1 MALEDV
7 EIQSVLE
14 EKLTERDE
22 QLQETV
28 LPEINIGEA
37 IPVDESLDLAD
48 KYAEY
53 GVVTVM
59 GSVKDGIISG
69 NGKTNSL
76 RTIDSDILWKRAP
89 VGNWAKAA
97 TWTSQELRTV
107 ARLGQNLD
115 TVKLDNL
122 YANAMATLQ
131 YAGYVGHQDIK
142 GQEGLLTGTGVTVV
156 NETKGIDEMTAEE
169 SVSFILGLYNRAW
182 SRSGYR
188 VAPTHIAM
196 DAGDFMLLMQKFDTN
211 SAIVGVDFLPVSAM
225 DRIMAALKKANNDN
239 AVNLTFVKI
248 PSQYAVG
255 IKSGK
260 TRLAVYV
267 KDPLYVE
274 MRVHMPELLPVR
286 QRDLLTWEAGY
297 ESAFGG
303 AMWKQPQS
311 ALYADYK
318 TTVAPTP

>member
-1 MALEDV
+1 MALDDV
-7 EIQSVLE
+7 TIESVLV

-37 IPVDESLDLAD
+37 LPIDESLDLAD
-48 KYAEY
+48 KYAEF

-76 RTIDSDILWKRAP
+76 RTIDSDIEWKKAP

-97 TWTSQELRTV
+97 TWTSQEIRTV
-107 ARLGQNLD
+107 ERLGQNLD

-122 YANAMATLQ
+122 YANSMATLQ
-131 YAGYVGHQDIK
+131 FAGYLGHPDIK
-142 GQEGLLTGTGVTVV
+142 GQEGLLNGSGITLV
-156 NETKGIDEMTAEE
+156 NEAKSIQEMTSAEA
-169 SVSFILGLYNRAW
+169 VSFILGLYNKAW
-182 SRSGYR
+182 ARSGYR
-188 VAPTHIAM
+188 IAPTHIAM
-196 DAGDFMLLMQKFDTN
+196 DAGDFMLLMQKFDPTG
-211 SAIVGVDFLPVSAM
+211 SVVGADFLPISAM
-225 DRIMAALKKANNDN
+225 QRIMAALQQSNEGNP
-239 AVNLTFVKI
+239 VNLTFVKI
-248 PSQYAVG
+248 PSNYAVG
-255 IKSGK
+255 VKAGK

-267 KDPLYVE
+267 KDPLYIE

-318 TTVAPTP
+318 TSVVTP

>member
-1 MALEDV
+1 MALDDV
-7 EIQSVLE
+7 TIESVLV

-37 IPVDESLDLAD
+37 LPIDESLDLAD
-48 KYAEY
+48 KYAEF

-76 RTIDSDILWKRAP
+76 RTIDSDIEWKKAP

-97 TWTSQELRTV
+97 TWTSQEIRTV
-107 ARLGQNLD
+107 ERLGQNLD

-122 YANAMATLQ
+122 YANSMATLQ
-131 YAGYVGHQDIK
+131 FAGYLGHPNIK
-142 GQEGLLTGTGVTVV
+142 GQEGLLNGSGITLV
-156 NETKGIDEMTAEE
+156 NEAKSIQEMTSAEA
-169 SVSFILGLYNRAW
+169 VSFILGLYNKAW
-182 SRSGYR
+182 ARSGYR
-188 VAPTHIAM
+188 IAPTHIAM
-196 DAGDFMLLMQKFDTN
+196 DAGDFMLLMQKFDPTG
-211 SAIVGVDFLPVSAM
+211 SVVGADFLPISAM
-225 DRIMAALKKANNDN
+225 QRIMAALQQSNEGNP
-239 AVNLTFVKI
+239 VNLTFVKI
-248 PSQYAVG
+248 PSNYAVG
-255 IKSGK
+255 VKAGK

-267 KDPLYVE
+267 KDPLYIE

-318 TTVAPTP
+318 TSVVTP

>member
-1 MALEDV
+1 MALDDV
-7 EIQSVLE
+7 TIESVLV

-37 IPVDESLDLAD
+37 LPIDESLDLAD
-48 KYAEY
+48 KYAEF

-76 RTIDSDILWKRAP
+76 RTIDSDIEWKKAP
-89 VGNWAKAA
+89 VGNWAKVA
-97 TWTSQELRTV
+97 TWTSQEIRTV

-131 YAGYVGHQDIK
+131 YAGYLGHQDIK
-142 GQEGLLTGTGVTVV
+142 GQEGLLNGSGITLVT
-156 NETKGIDEMTAEE
+156 EAKSIQEMTSAEA
-169 SVSFILGLYNRAW
+169 VAFILGLYNKAW
-182 SRSGYR
+182 ARSGYR
-188 VAPTHIAM
+188 IAPTHIAM
-196 DAGDFMLLMQKFDTN
+196 DAGDFMLLMQKFDPAG
-211 SAIVGVDFLPVSAM
+211 SVVGADFLPIAAM
-225 DRIMAALKKANNDN
+225 QRIMAALQQSNEGNP
-239 AVNLTFVKI
+239 VNLTFVKI
-248 PSQYAVG
+248 PSNYAVG
-255 IKSGK
+255 VKSGK

-267 KDPLYVE
+267 KDPLYIE
-274 MRVHMPELLPVR
+274 MRVHMPELIPVR
-286 QRDLLTWEAGY
+286 QRDLLTWEAAY

-318 TTVAPTP
+318 TSVVTP

>member
-7 EIQSVLE
+7 EIQTILE

-28 LPEINIGEA
+28 LPEINVGEA
-37 IPVDESLDLAD
+37 LPIDESLDLAD
-48 KYAEY
+48 KYAEF
-53 GVVTVM
+53 GVVTVV

-76 RTIDSDILWKRAP
+76 RTIDSDIEWKKAP

-122 YANAMATLQ
+122 YNNAVATIQ
-131 YAGYVGHQDIK
+131 YAGYLGHQDIK
-142 GQEGLLTGTGVTVV
+142 GQEGLLTGSGVQVV
-156 NETKGIDEMTAEE
+156 NEAKGIDEMTADEA
-169 SVSFILGLYNRAW
+169 VAFILGLFNRSWAA
-182 SRSGYR
+182 SGYR
-188 VAPTHIAM
+188 VMPTHIAM
-196 DAGDFMLLMQKFDTN
+196 DAGDFMLLMQKFNPNGT
-211 SAIVGVDFLPVSAM
+211 IVGADLLPISAM
-225 DRIMAALKKANNDN
+225 DRIMAALKKANNDT

-248 PSQYAVG
+248 PSKYAVG

-260 TRLAVYV
+260 TRMVVYV
-267 KDPLYVE
+267 YDPLYVE

-303 AMWKQPQS
+303 AMWKQPKS

-318 TTVAPTP
+318 TTVAPAT